1 MWVVLNHVL
10 LTTQNACLGPAIE
23 VCIFTQNIKHCFN
36 FSNFTSKG
44 NLVFKQYSFSQYYFR
59 LSILKHKTN
68 TSKGNSFYNNSST
81 LYSAENSLTFLIKT
95 CLQSSQI
102 RNHYWQGSGF
112 VATTITLLPS
122 SLLLNLSL
130 SFINCRYHCSWTFV
144 RLHKHNWVWHI
155 YEIHVLL
162 SWFITSLNHDL
173 TLKDVTC
180 YFDQSIYIENI
191 YWSS

>member
-1 MWVVLNHVL
+1 MFCVNIQTSIDTYQLIITLKMIFFSRWPFRKNIF
-10 LTTQNACLGPAIE
+10 LTFFSSKNELWTQACILG
-23 VCIFTQNIKHCFN
+23 CQQNIKHCFN

-130 SFINCRYHCSWTFV
+130 SFINCRYQYS
-144 RLHKHNWVWHI
+144 
-155 YEIHVLL
+155 
-162 SWFITSLNHDL
+162 
-173 TLKDVTC
+173 
-180 YFDQSIYIENI
+180 
-191 YWSS
+191 